1 MKQVYNY
8 WMPDSDNHFERLIA
22 KRISKGGPAEYQDDV
37 RAEAY
42 KYVTDL
48 NIAVDVGAN
57 VGLWAKP
64 LTKKFNHVIA
74 FEPLEQVYSCLE
86 RNVQGLNIEIHK
98 HALGSVND
106 KVDMVFDAENTG
118 GSYVS
123 EVGQGSIDI
132 KRLDDLNL
140 PKFGLLKI
148 DCERH
153 ELEVLKGA
161 MDTILKYKP
170 IIVCEQ
176 QADTNE
182 CAGMYLKSFG
192 AREITNVRKDYIFGW

>member
-22 KRISKGGPAEYQDDV
+22 KRIKNGGPAEYQDDV

-42 KYVTDL
+42 KYVKDFH
-48 NIAVDVGAN
+48 IAVDIGAN

>member
-1 MKQVYNY
+1 
-8 WMPDSDNHFERLIA
+8 MPTSDEHFERLIS
-22 KRISKGGPAEYQDDV
+22 KRIKKGGPAEYQDDV
-37 RAEAY
+37 RDEAY
-42 KYVTDL
+42 KYVTDF

-64 LTKKFNHVIA
+64 LTQKFNHVIA
-74 FEPLEQVYSCLE
+74 YEPLEQVYSCLE
-86 RNVQGLNIEIHK
+86 RNVNPAKVDINK
-98 HALGSVND
+98 FALGSTNN
-106 KVDMVFDAENTG
+106 KVDMVYDHINTG

-123 EVGQGSIDI
+123 EVGTGTIDI
-132 KRLDDLNL
+132 KRMDDLDL

-176 QADTNE
+176 QADTDE
-182 CAGMYLKSFG
+182 CAGLFLKSFG